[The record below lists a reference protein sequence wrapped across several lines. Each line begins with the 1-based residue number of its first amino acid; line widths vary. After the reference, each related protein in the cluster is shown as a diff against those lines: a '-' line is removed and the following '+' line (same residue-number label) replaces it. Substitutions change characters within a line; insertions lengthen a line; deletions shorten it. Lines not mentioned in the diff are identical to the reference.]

1 MALPQD
7 LPPLPLPDGV
17 RSAYVKGVNGLD
29 MHYLEAGKPSRPL
42 ILLLHGFPEL
52 AFSWR
57 NLMVPLAE
65 QGFHVIAPDQRGYG
79 RTTGW
84 SEAYDQDLF
93 TSRMPTT
100 TSTRTTTVLDPTPMR
115 APSPTSV
122 LSNDPRGA
130 VDDLSNDANDAR
142 DDRLARTADAGA
154 VCRICLDAHDHA
166 CKSPHTIDD
175 DDVDAHTL
183 ITLGCA
189 CRGDVALA
197 HKSCASRWFAPLAR
211 GCARGAA
218 LSPDWTLVWRVTCE
232 VCGVDVSPELTH
244 DVVKACKR
252 ALRHASSSSLV

>member
-93 TSRMPTT
+93 TSRMTNLVRDAMGLIFRLGHDYAAQVVRHDFGASVAGWAGLLRPDVFRQITVMSAGRLECHCGSNCFTVKLAFHFFACYSFWPFVPTPLSCT
-100 TSTRTTTVLDPTPMR
+100 MAPYCTGTRNFTRT
-115 APSPTSV
+115 
-122 LSNDPRGA
+122 
-130 VDDLSNDANDAR
+130 
-142 DDRLARTADAGA
+142 
-154 VCRICLDAHDHA
+154 
-166 CKSPHTIDD
+166 
-175 DDVDAHTL
+175 
-183 ITLGCA
+183 
-189 CRGDVALA
+189 
-197 HKSCASRWFAPLAR
+197 
-211 GCARGAA
+211 
-218 LSPDWTLVWRVTCE
+218 
-232 VCGVDVSPELTH
+232 
-244 DVVKACKR
+244 
-252 ALRHASSSSLV
+252 